1 MTVRSLGWRV
11 TRSTTT
17 TGGASYKVPRH
28 HLGIAEWRSLF
39 STQVV
44 YQRRYQRRCT
54 QFGCPGG
61 WSAMDQYETAY
72 ANRYVGPDFRK
83 VIR

>member
-1 MTVRSLGWRV
+1 MLAGVPGGQLGERA
-11 TRSTTT
+11 
-17 TGGASYKVPRH
+17 G
-28 HLGIAEWRSLF
+28 
-39 STQVV
+39 
-44 YQRRYQRRCT
+44 RRERCT

-61 WSAMDQYETAY
+61 WSAMDQYEIAY